1 MKRRLTAA
9 VLAIALGFVG
19 CGVTETAAEV
29 TTTAT
34 TTAGTF
40 EMSTAA
46 EATTEATI
54 VTTTTVTITEP
65 TPELEITLPVI
76 DGSTSTIPLHA
87 FIKTKLIGGD
97 YSEHRENTIHSKT
110 FEAFDKLIAGE
121 ADVVLTVPI
130 TPEQR
135 ELAENT
141 KGFTLGEEAI
151 ALEGFVF
158 IVNPENPV
166 KSLTQAEIRDIY
178 SGKITN
184 WAEVGGDDAEIIA
197 YQRNETSGS
206 QSYMNEFMGEIPL
219 AAAPT
224 TLVINEMGY
233 MMETVADYKNGKYAI
248 GYSVYSYA
256 ASRQVSAGNVALL
269 AVDGVRPDRESF
281 AGGIYPL
288 LSQTMLYYNTETN
301 DEVTRSFCN
310 WLVSNEGQ
318 LTVLEAGY
326 LPVREIEIPD
336 IYTVYNELGTG
347 KEKPVANPE
356 KYAYLYYSTDTLGEV
371 NFLKNKELEAEIDAF
386 ITDAYGEKTK
396 EDFNIWQIYNGYFS
410 LYVYPDYYAVWD
422 LFTGEKIEKF
432 SDLFYKDVDIAPI
445 IDECVLQFIDGAHPT
460 DLQQKCDYFGFLGQI
475 EKFNVSEFIIND
487 ENAYFGVSKEIPTG
501 LFLCEDSVVSEYR
514 DFSELINQPG
524 MIQTFN
530 IPPYERA
537 DFVIDEP
544 GDYRYYYQIRW
555 DEKPAEEVAKINAA
569 LIKACDNFD
578 KNVGVLEGLDQLDYN
593 WDFEL
598 TDDYI
603 RFYKVGYEMLFD
615 YDGNF
620 VALNQVE
627 TPLWICYY

>member
-1 MKRRLTAA
+1 MRILKKSLIIFAAIVILTSCAS
-9 VLAIALGFVG
+9 
-19 CGVTETAAEV
+19 TETAEAA
-29 TTTAT
+29 TPAT
-34 TTAGTF
+34 TTAA
-40 EMSTAA
+40 AA
-46 EATTEATI
+46 EVSTVAE
-54 VTTTTVTITEP
+54 TTTTTHETKSAISIEA
-65 TPELEITLPVI
+65 EISLPVI

-87 FIKTKLIGGD
+87 YIITKFGGGN
-97 YSEHRENTIHSKT
+97 YGENRYYTTHSKT

-121 ADVVLTVPI
+121 ADVILTVPI
-130 TPEQR
+130 TPEHR
-135 ELAENT
+135 VIAENT
-141 KGFTLGEEAI
+141 EGFTLGEEAI

-166 KSLTQAEIRDIY
+166 KSLSQAQIRDIY

-184 WAEVGGDDAEIIA
+184 WKEVGGDDAEIIA

-206 QSYMNEFMGEIPL
+206 QSYMNEFMGETPL
-219 AAAPT
+219 VTAPT
-224 TLVINEMGY
+224 TMVINDMGY

-269 AVDGVRPDRESF
+269 AIDGIKPNRESF
-281 AGGIYPL
+281 ISGTYPL
-288 LSQTMLYYNTETN
+288 LSQTMLYYNAETT
-301 DEVTRSFCN
+301 DEKTLNFRHYIISD
-310 WLVSNEGQ
+310 EGQ
-318 LTVLEAGY
+318 SVVLEAGY

-336 IYTVYNELGTG
+336 IYAVYNEFGTG
-347 KEKPVANPE
+347 KEKPAEKPE
-356 KYAYLYYSTDTLGEV
+356 KYAYLYYSTDTLSEV
-371 NFLKNKELEAEIDAF
+371 NFLKNKELEVEIDTF

-396 EDFNIWQIYNGYFS
+396 EDFNIWFIYNCYFS

-422 LFTGEKIEKF
+422 LFTGEKIDKF

-445 IDECVLQFIDGAHPT
+445 IDECVLDYIDGAHPT
-460 DLQQKCDYFGFLGQI
+460 DLNQKCDYFGFLGQI

-487 ENAYFGVSKEIPTG
+487 ENAYFTISKEIPIG

-514 DFSELINQPG
+514 DFSELINYPE
-524 MIQTFN
+524 MIQNVN

-537 DFVIDEP
+537 DFIIDQP

-578 KNVGVLEGLDQLDYN
+578 KQVGVLETMDQLDYN

-620 VALNQVE
+620 LALNKVE